1 MELAAA
7 PRPLQRWWRLI
18 SGWRVA
24 RLRNQITFD
33 VARAIFIP
41 PRSRWSCTRWHPRHS
56 AVLRVL
62 CHSLPAWSPSGSP
75 SAPPVLSCL
84 CPPLQPKAGD
94 RPPPNWIKLGGSAR
108 TGGEWIGGPPLHPPM
123 GRMETSPTVPPRGR
137 QGWGGG
143 VFWGCIGFWGVSPP
157 PLGLFVGREGYKP
170 PTHQVSCGKSGSVVW
185 ESLNP
190 VPAGLVPPSWD
201 SSGEQG
207 SPDHSFSSGYGWL
220 HHLFLQINPKPKV
233 WGEEGWSF
241 GVASCP
247 RVAGFLGEP
256 FLPSD
261 AHLQLISDPSPSPG
275 MGNLSTFPIWQLGGK
290 GGMGGN
296 QDWGPPTLLTS
307 LDPQLFPRVSA

>member
-1 MELAAA
+1 M
-7 PRPLQRWWRLI
+7 
-18 SGWRVA
+18 
-24 RLRNQITFD
+24 
-33 VARAIFIP
+33 
-41 PRSRWSCTRWHPRHS
+41 
-56 AVLRVL
+56 
-62 CHSLPAWSPSGSP
+62 
-75 SAPPVLSCL
+75 
-84 CPPLQPKAGD
+84 
-94 RPPPNWIKLGGSAR
+94 
-108 TGGEWIGGPPLHPPM
+108 
-123 GRMETSPTVPPRGR
+123 
-137 QGWGGG
+137 
-143 VFWGCIGFWGVSPP
+143 FWGCIGFWGVSPP

-275 MGNLSTFPIWQLGGK
+275 MGNLSTFPTWQLGGK